1 MRSSMFILTLATV
14 ATLIPSIS
22 SAADV
27 VRKFN
32 IATNCKAEV
41 TGGSVTGE
49 TLESCI
55 SAEQQAKDQLTQQ
68 WERFSSADKTMC
80 LRGTSSDGTPSYVE
94 LQTCLEM
101 SADAKAR
108 LGDRK

>member
-1 MRSSMFILTLATV
+1 
-14 ATLIPSIS
+14 
-22 SAADV
+22 
-27 VRKFN
+27 
-32 IATNCKAEV
+32 
-41 TGGSVTGE
+41 
-49 TLESCI
+49 
-55 SAEQQAKDQLTQQ
+55 LTQQ